1 MKKRISLVILGLFF
15 LLQFYPVDRTN
26 PKEEAP
32 LKSDEAVIGILKRSC
47 FDCHSNQTKWPYYSY
62 IFPVSLF
69 LNHHIEEG
77 RAELNFSD
85 WEKLSLKKRATLA
98 GTILEEIEEKEMP
111 LFSYTLIHREASLSL
126 AEIQVLKEWADKV
139 ETAYQEEP

>member
-32 LKSDEAVIGILKRSC
+32 LKSGEAVIGILKRSC